1 MPILLVVD
9 RPEDWPL
16 ETSGVEVVPAR
27 TYLTDP
33 HYSALRGAKLFNLCR
48 SYRYQSLGYY
58 VSLLATA
65 RGHRPLPSVT
75 TIQDLR
81 SRSPVWPGRSVSN
94 ELDELVTKSLA
105 RLASDEFTLSVYFG
119 RNVAQRYRRLA
130 LHLFNLFPAPLL
142 RATFARAQRGERAG
156 RWEIRSLRPIAFKD
170 VPEEHREFLHGSA
183 REFFAGRRVGTTRRP
198 TTRFDLAILVNP
210 KDPSPP
216 SNERALQKL
225 VRAAQER
232 GIGADLIGPDDFGR
246 LGEYDALFL
255 RETTRV
261 DHHTYRFARRAAAEG
276 LVVIDDP
283 DSIVRC
289 TNKVYLAERLARAR
303 IPTPKTIVVHR
314 DNLAATAA
322 ELGFP
327 CVLKMPDSSFSQG
340 VFRADD
346 EAAFTA
352 TVQGLLATSDLVIAQ
367 EFFPSEFD
375 WRVGVL
381 DRRPL
386 YVCRYHMA
394 AGHWQIVH
402 RDRKGRR
409 RYGRVDA
416 VPLEEAPKAVVS
428 TAVRA
433 ANLMG
438 DGLYGVDVKERRG
451 RAYVIEVNDN
461 PTLESG
467 FEDGVLGDALYAR
480 IADSF
485 LSRLERTRAAPAPA
499 GSPPQAPSEPPPVD
513 GDSGAGNGGRS

>member
-1 MPILLVVD
+1 MPTLLVVD
-9 RPEDWPL
+9 RTEDWPL
-16 ETSGVEVVPAR
+16 DVSGVDVVPAR
-27 TYLTDP
+27 IYLTDP

-75 TIQDLR
+75 TIQDLK
-81 SRSPVWPGRSVSN
+81 SRSPIWPSRSASN
-94 ELDELVTKSLA
+94 ELDELVARSL
-105 RLASDEFTLSVYFG
+105 RPLASDEFTLSVYFG

-130 LHLFNLFPAPLL
+130 LKLFNLFPAPML
-142 RATFARAQRGERAG
+142 RAVFARSPRSS

-170 VPEEHREFLHGSA
+170 VPEEHREFLRWSA
-183 REFFAGRRVGTTRRP
+183 REFFAGRRLAPARRP
-198 TTRFDLAILVNP
+198 ATRFDLAILINP
-210 KDPSPP
+210 EDPSPP
-216 SNERALQKL
+216 SDDRALQKL
-225 VRAAQER
+225 VRAAHER
-232 GIGADLIGPDDFGR
+232 SIGADLIGPDDFGR

-303 IPTPKTIVVHR
+303 IPTPKTVVVHR
-314 DNLAATAA
+314 DNAAEAAA

-346 EAAFTA
+346 EDAFTD
-352 TVQGLLATSDLVIAQ
+352 TVQRLLATSDLVIGQ

-381 DRRPL
+381 DREAL

-402 RDRKGRR
+402 RDPKGRR
-409 RYGRVDA
+409 RYGPVDA
-416 VPLEEAPKAVVS
+416 VPIGEVPRAVLSV
-428 TAVRA
+428 AVRA

-467 FEDGVLGDALYAR
+467 YEDGVLGDALYGR
-480 IADSF
+480 IMDSF
-485 LSRLERTRAAPAPA
+485 LRRLERARAAPAPSAPGRGGGAA
-499 GSPPQAPSEPPPVD
+499 GSVPEGTTP
-513 GDSGAGNGGRS
+513 